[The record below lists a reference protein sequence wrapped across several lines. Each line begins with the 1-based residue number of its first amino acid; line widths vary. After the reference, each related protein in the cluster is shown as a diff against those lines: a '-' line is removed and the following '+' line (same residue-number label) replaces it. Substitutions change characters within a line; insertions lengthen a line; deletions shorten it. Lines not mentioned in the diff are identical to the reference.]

1 MFATLGTQIMGSY
14 LWPWAVAC
22 DGEVLQT
29 DLYPKKK
36 RKKEEVLQTGHNIV
50 LQLTNFRADL
60 FRII

>member
-36 RKKEEVLQTGHNIV
+36 EKKKKYSKQDITLCFN
-50 LQLTNFRADL
+50 
-60 FRII
+60 